1 MPEQYADLN
10 NDYADCEPSTIEKIT
25 REQSDSTKWF
35 DERKNHLTA
44 SNFGRVLNRKSAPN
58 EKFLGSLFS
67 ARQISAPSL
76 DYGKRHEDDAKSKYL
91 EMYSSRHIHK
101 CGLIVNKEFAF
112 LGASPDGKVCDNGQ
126 CGLVEIK
133 CPFTARSM
141 TISDACDTLRDFF
154 LSKDNNV
161 ITLKKSHAY
170 YAQVQ
175 GQLMISGYPFCDFIV
190 YTQKDSFV
198 ERIQPDLVFMSTMI
212 ENLSHFFKTYAKPF
226 LTKQNVQN

>member
-35 DERKNHLTA
+35 DERKNRLTA

-91 EMYSSRHIHK
+91 V
-101 CGLIVNKEFAF
+101 L
-112 LGASPDGKVCDNGQ
+112 
-126 CGLVEIK
+126 
-133 CPFTARSM
+133 
-141 TISDACDTLRDFF
+141 
-154 LSKDNNV
+154 
-161 ITLKKSHAY
+161 
-170 YAQVQ
+170 
-175 GQLMISGYPFCDFIV
+175 
-190 YTQKDSFV
+190 TQTHS
-198 ERIQPDLVFMSTMI
+198 
-212 ENLSHFFKTYAKPF
+212 
-226 LTKQNVQN
+226 